1 MLPSLTSLSVLKLE
15 DATSAPLSDSATVA
29 LRSDPDHARAMAILA
44 YTNHWDGF
52 VNKHVRGITD
62 YLRPFNPPNQATK
75 YAGVVAFFAPMEALQ
90 KLAPRGELA
99 SSASIGL
106 VKKEP
111 DRSWKVA
118 ACKLELL
125 VVRQSSSFA
134 ELLAREVVL
143 QILLPAG
150 NGDAEALRTWNAV
163 VAAIARHLDLA
174 TGTLPAPLAG
184 EPVAT
189 VLYRGM
195 RMDPSTDRNL
205 LFTQMSSVFV
215 STSSERSIAEQFSED
230 ERRSSSGK
238 ERWVLTLTVEP
249 DAPVIV
255 VEKVLPYPWI
265 CQRDEKETIIAPG
278 AQYSLISEWY
288 DARNRIRRIEVLV
301 RKQAPDG
308 RFESYTGD
316 QERRVQ
322 PRIAAAPP

>member
-99 SSASIGL
+99 SSA
-106 VKKEP
+106 P

-174 TGTLPAPLAG
+174 TGTLPAPLASLWPRCCTAECG
-184 EPVAT
+184 WTPRRT
-189 VLYRGM
+189 GTYF
-195 RMDPSTDRNL
+195 L
-205 LFTQMSSVFV
+205 L
-215 STSSERSIAEQFSED
+215 R
-230 ERRSSSGK
+230 
-238 ERWVLTLTVEP
+238 
-249 DAPVIV
+249 
-255 VEKVLPYPWI
+255 
-265 CQRDEKETIIAPG
+265 C
-278 AQYSLISEWY
+278 
-288 DARNRIRRIEVLV
+288 
-301 RKQAPDG
+301 
-308 RFESYTGD
+308 
-316 QERRVQ
+316 
-322 PRIAAAPP
+322 PPCS